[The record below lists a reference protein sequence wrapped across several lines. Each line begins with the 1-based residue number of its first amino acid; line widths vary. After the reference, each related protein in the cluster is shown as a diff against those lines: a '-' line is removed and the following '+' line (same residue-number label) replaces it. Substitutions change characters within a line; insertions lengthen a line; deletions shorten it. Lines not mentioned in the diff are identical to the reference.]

1 MRIAHFLRCQV
12 ESSRGL
18 FWQEALAQQTP
29 ALILDEPTN
38 HLDITHQIMLME
50 LVKKLNVTVISAIHD
65 LNIAAAYC
73 DKIYVLKRWCAG
85 RIWNST
91 GSTHSGADQKDLPG
105 RFGSG
110 KMTAAGRCIFF
121 FYNMRIDRPESEKNF
136 DSGLLYME
144 EKDE

>member
-1 MRIAHFLRCQV
+1 MHLRIAHFLRCQV

-18 FWQEALAQQTP
+18 FWQEHSAQQTP

-73 DKIYVLKRWCAG
+73 DKIYVLKDG
-85 RIWNST
+85 VLEGIWNST
-91 GSTHSGADQKDLPG
+91 GSTHFGAD
-105 RFGSG
+105 
-110 KMTAAGRCIFF
+110 
-121 FYNMRIDRPESEKNF
+121 
-136 DSGLLYME
+136 
-144 EKDE
+144 